1 MFQIT
6 FDEEKLAEVVRRA
19 VKEQMEA
26 MMIQKEVQ
34 PKERKILYSMKEL
47 ADFIGCCVPTA
58 QRMKNEGRIP
68 YKQIGRKVMFDTVDV
83 LKAMVPGIRKNRH

>member
-26 MMIQKEVQ
+26 MMIQKEEQ
-34 PKERKILYSMKEL
+34 PKERRILYSMKEL

-68 YKQIGRKVMFDTVDV
+68 YKQIGRKVMFDTVEV
-83 LKAMVPGIRKNRH
+83 LKAMVPGKRKNRP